1 MISKERL
8 KERAPLLVRR
18 ILIGFITGLLV
29 GLICALLAHGIYLA
43 TDLRNRYPYLLLLMP
58 LGGILI
64 AFLYNIWDDLD
75 DKGTNLVLTTIRGD
89 TYLPLHKIP
98 EVFFGT
104 LLSHLVGASVGRTGS
119 ALQLGGNVAFNT
131 ASLLGMDEED
141 RKIATISGMGAAFTI
156 MFSSPVSGAFFG
168 MEVPHIGHF
177 YYPAILPCMIAAV
190 TSHLTVQVLGVR
202 PITTL
207 TIGIIPELTGKTAAL
222 SLVIALFAALLS
234 AIYCELIQLAGK
246 LHKKYVRYP
255 YRRAVIGSLIFM
267 VFYALLA
274 SEQTGGD
281 FYRGAGMDYIPLA
294 IAGELPWFAFLLK
307 ILFCMISIFAGFRG
321 GEIGPGLMIGAS
333 FSAFCA
339 NVFPVSP
346 DLCAGVCMSAML
358 AGITNCPV
366 SALFFTFSLFGYHG
380 AIYWMIGVVV
390 GYACSGHSSIYAEQN
405 LLHPK

>member
-64 AFLYNIWDDLD
+64 AVLYNIWDDLD

-177 YYPAILPCMIAAV
+177 YYPAILPCMISSV

-294 IAGELPWFAFLLK
+294 IAGELPWVAFL
-307 ILFCMISIFAGFRG
+307 
-321 GEIGPGLMIGAS
+321 
-333 FSAFCA
+333 
-339 NVFPVSP
+339 
-346 DLCAGVCMSAML
+346 
-358 AGITNCPV
+358 
-366 SALFFTFSLFGYHG
+366 
-380 AIYWMIGVVV
+380 
-390 GYACSGHSSIYAEQN
+390 
-405 LLHPK
+405 

>member
-1 MISKERL
+1 MMTKEQL
-8 KERAPLLVRR
+8 KERIVLLLRR
-18 ILIGFITGLLV
+18 IMIGFISGLLV
-29 GLICALLAHGIYLA
+29 GLICALLAHGIYFA
-43 TDLRNRYPYLLLLMP
+43 TDLRNKYSFLLYLMP

-104 LLSHLVGASVGRTGS
+104 VLSHLVGASVGRTGS

-131 ASLLGMDEED
+131 AQLLGMDDED

-156 MFSSPVSGAFFG
+156 MFSSPISGAFFG

-207 TIGIIPELTGKTAAL
+207 TIGVIPELTGKTAAI
-222 SLVIALFAALLS
+222 SLVVALLTAILA
-234 AIYCELIQLAGK
+234 AIYCELLQLAGR
-246 LHKKYVRYP
+246 LHKKFVHVP
-255 YRRAVIGSLIFM
+255 YRRAVAGSLLFM
-267 VFYALLA
+267 ALYALLA
-274 SEQTGGD
+274 NEHTGGD
-281 FYRGAGMDYIPLA
+281 FYRGAGMDYVHMA

-307 ILFCMISIFAGFRG
+307 ILFCAISIFAGFRG

-333 FSAFCA
+333 FSALCTR
-339 NVFPVSP
+339 VFPASP

-380 AIYWMIGVVV
+380 AMYWMIGVVV